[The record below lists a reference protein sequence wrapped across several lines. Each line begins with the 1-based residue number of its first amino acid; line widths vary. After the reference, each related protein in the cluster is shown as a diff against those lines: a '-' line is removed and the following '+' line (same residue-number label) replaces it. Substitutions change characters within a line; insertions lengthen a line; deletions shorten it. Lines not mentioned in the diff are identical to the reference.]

1 MKNGFKVIDGDGH
14 MLEPL
19 DIWEKYTE
27 PAFKDRAPKV
37 IGHVNRMLVKY
48 GPCESFPEGN
58 AQPRPESVYSD
69 LEDRYGEAYRSWWS
83 LPSRIVH
90 MDQEG
95 VDIQVNFR
103 TAGGAAISPNITDS
117 KLQAA
122 LCRAYN
128 NWATEFSQESSGRVQ
143 FVAQVTMLDVND
155 SVEEIQRIGNR
166 PEVTAINIPDPGS
179 ARQWA
184 DDEFAPLWQHLQ
196 EKNLAACF
204 HGGGSQRQVFG
215 KMKGSLSAVS
225 HAMSFP
231 LDAMVSMGTMI
242 FGSVLE
248 NNPDLR
254 CAFFEANAGWLPFWL
269 ARLDDHAI
277 GRQGRF
283 MYGHSLPLK
292 PSEYFARQC
301 FVACDADEGTLSFV
315 ADYMQGE
322 NLIFNTDYPHAD
334 ALFPGAVDM
343 FLERDLSDESRK
355 KILWDNSI
363 ALYGERVS
371 AGN

>member
-1 MKNGFKVIDGDGH
+1 MKDGFRVIDGDGH

-27 PAFKDRAPKV
+27 PAYRERVPKV

-48 GPCESFPEGN
+48 GPCEAFPEGN

-69 LEDRYGEAYRSWWS
+69 LEERYGDAYRSWWS
-83 LPSRIVH
+83 LPTRLVH

-95 VDIQVNFR
+95 IDIQVNFR
-103 TAGGAAISPNITDS
+103 TAGGAAVSHNITDP

-128 NWATEFSQESSGRVQ
+128 NWATDFCQDSSGRVQ
-143 FVAQVTMLDVND
+143 FIATVTMLEVGE
-155 SVEEIQRIGNR
+155 SLEEIKRVGGR
-166 PEVTAINIPDPGS
+166 PEVTAINIPDPG
-179 ARQWA
+179 ADRQWS
-184 DDEFAPLWQHLQ
+184 DEEFDPLWQNLQ
-196 EKNLAACF
+196 DTSLAACF
-204 HGGGSQRQVFG
+204 HGGGAQRRVFG
-215 KMKGSLSAVS
+215 GLKGPLSAVS

-242 FGSVLE
+242 FGSVME
-248 NNPDLR
+248 RFPTLR
-254 CAFFEANAGWLPFWL
+254 CAFFEANAGWVPFWL
-269 ARLDDHAI
+269 SRLDDHAI

-283 MYGHSLPLK
+283 MYGHSLPMK
-292 PSEYFARQC
+292 PSEFFKRQC

-315 ADYMQGE
+315 SDYMQGD
-322 NLIFNTDYPHAD
+322 NIIFNTDYPHAD

-343 FLERDLSDESRK
+343 FLGQSLSEEAKR
-355 KILWDNSI
+355 KILWDNAI
-363 ALYGERVS
+363 ALYGERVL
-371 AGN
+371 AGK